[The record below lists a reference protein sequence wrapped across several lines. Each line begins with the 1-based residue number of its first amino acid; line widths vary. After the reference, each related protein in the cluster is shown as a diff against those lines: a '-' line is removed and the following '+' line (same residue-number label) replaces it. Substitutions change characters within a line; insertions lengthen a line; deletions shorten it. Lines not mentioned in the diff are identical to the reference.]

1 MQEIKFQR
9 KKDELLSQINEFV
22 IKICQNELL
31 RLFDE
36 LKEDVILKIESD
48 LSTAIQKLKEVIDIL
63 D

>member
-48 LSTAIQKLKEVIDIL
+48 LSTAIKKLKEVIDIL